1 MTGEK
6 LFKRFLTVWAGE
18 LLSSIGTGL
27 TAFTLTA
34 HAFIKTGLASGP
46 SMILLA
52 SFLPSFLLRPLGGI
66 LADRM
71 DRRLLMITGSLGSA
85 LGVLMIFFMISPEN
99 SSLGMIFPGLI
110 VSSVFSALQNPSYKA
125 SVTDLLPP
133 DLYGKAGA
141 MIQLAGAAPLLLS
154 PFIAGIL
161 MSLIGIRF
169 ILIIDILTFI
179 VSALAVL
186 SVRRGMEVIHSDER
200 MEKSGILEDLS
211 EGISALMENRG
222 ILILTF
228 LVSLILFY
236 VGLLQALLAP
246 MVLSFADTAVL
257 GTVQSVC
264 AVGVLAG
271 SIILSSIGIKGSYVK
286 VISASLAVMGLSFSF
301 IGMRENFPM
310 IIIPGFIFFFTL
322 PFVNTGIEV
331 LIRGNI
337 RNRLQGRVWSM
348 ISFITYSGSIIAF
361 ASAGFL
367 SDVIFNP
374 LLIQGGML
382 SDNLG
387 LLFGTGEGRGI
398 AFLFCLSGLSIFLV
412 SFFLSKTESI
422 RKLEQPSC

>member
-1 MTGEK
+1 
-6 LFKRFLTVWAGE
+6 
-18 LLSSIGTGL
+18 
-27 TAFTLTA
+27 
-34 HAFIKTGLASGP
+34 
-46 SMILLA
+46 
-52 SFLPSFLLRPLGGI
+52 
-66 LADRM
+66 
-71 DRRLLMITGSLGSA
+71 
-85 LGVLMIFFMISPEN
+85 
-99 SSLGMIFPGLI
+99 
-110 VSSVFSALQNPSYKA
+110 
-125 SVTDLLPP
+125 
-133 DLYGKAGA
+133 
-141 MIQLAGAAPLLLS
+141 
-154 PFIAGIL
+154 
-161 MSLIGIRF
+161 
-169 ILIIDILTFI
+169 
-179 VSALAVL
+179 
-186 SVRRGMEVIHSDER
+186 MEVIHSDER

-211 EGISALMENRG
+211 EGISALMEKKG

-236 VGLLQALLAP
+236 VGLLQTLLAP

-286 VISASLAVMGLSFSF
+286 VISVSLAVMGLSFSF

-398 AFLFCLSGLSIFLV
+398 AFLFCLSGLSVFLV

-422 RKLEQPSC
+422 RKLEQPLG